1 LSPKGRTTNLVFVSQ
16 ILFSLTV
23 NLLILLPSL
32 IIIAILLQGLFFV
45 LENFDLVIFE
55 PYGVSTEAV
64 LLFFI
69 GLVVI
74 CTLLYSIAVGR
85 HPVSKDESDIFAAS
99 LAHVY
104 LWLFVIIVLI
114 WIFICIQDRA
124 MDVLFRLHDV
134 LVSVIT
140 SPKQFYSWLLG
151 ILSFAG
157 VVAGFTRTF
166 LKAFA
171 PVIARSWRVVIAI
184 ATPIMLWAVVL
195 IIEATIRHPTWLST
209 IEDGLQVNVREPID
223 YVICKLWPAICVDS
237 DWDTN
242 GVKSAGE
249 ITDVLVVVVSY
260 MIFAFVIFV
269 LTLMIN
275 INKTSLHSRYRE
287 RLDRA
292 YVLRRNVKLSELST
306 LTPYQIINS
315 AINIQ
320 GSSTNLRGRDA
331 DTFIMSRNYCG
342 GELTKYYRTDLLEN
356 LDPNFN
362 LATAVAISGAAIS
375 PNQGYRTNRLL
386 RLLMGLANMRLG
398 YWFINP
404 MQVPA
409 KRKGAKGNRHSVS
422 PYYFLLELVG
432 KLDENKKN
440 VYLTDGDHFDNL
452 RLYELLKR
460 KCKFIVVVD
469 AEQDARS
476 TFHGLAHVA
485 SLARI
490 DFGYEINISVA
501 RLQPDQSL
509 FSQDHVTFGQ
519 IRYSE
524 NESGQL
530 VYIKNTI
537 TGGEDIYIHEYR
549 SRSATFPH
557 ETTADQFFTE
567 EQYEAYRALG
577 FHIGYRLTKG
587 KSWESIA
594 AFVEDVR
601 VYCAR
606 YNVPFA
612 GAASAAPA
620 APGSQEVVAATAA
633 D

>member
-1 LSPKGRTTNLVFVSQ
+1 MDA
-16 ILFSLTV
+16 LFWL
-23 NLLILLPSL
+23 ND
-32 IIIAILLQGLFFV
+32 AILNV
-45 LENFDLVIFE
+45 
-55 PYGVSTEAV
+55 
-64 LLFFI
+64 
-69 GLVVI
+69 
-74 CTLLYSIAVGR
+74 
-85 HPVSKDESDIFAAS
+85 
-99 LAHVY
+99 
-104 LWLFVIIVLI
+104 
-114 WIFICIQDRA
+114 
-124 MDVLFRLHDV
+124 
-134 LVSVIT
+134 
-140 SPKQFYSWLLG
+140 SPKQFYSWMLG
-151 ILSFAG
+151 ILSFVG

-166 LKAFA
+166 LKVFA
-171 PVIARSWRVVIAI
+171 PLIARSWRIVIAI
-184 ATPIMLWAVVL
+184 ATPIMLWIVVL
-195 IIEATIRHPTWLST
+195 IIEATIRYPTWLNT
-209 IEDGLQVNVREPID
+209 IEDVLQVSVREPID
-223 YVICKLWPAICVDS
+223 YLICRIWPAICVDS
-237 DWDTN
+237 GWDTN
-242 GVKSAGE
+242 GMESAGE
-249 ITDVLVVVVSY
+249 ITDVLVVVLSY
-260 MIFAFVIFV
+260 MIFATVIFA

-292 YVLRRNVKLSELST
+292 YVFRRNVKLSELSV

-320 GSSTNLRGRDA
+320 GSSANLRGRDA

-342 GELTKYYRTDLLEN
+342 GELTKYHSTELLER

-375 PNQGYRTNRLL
+375 PNQGYRTNRFL

-404 MQVPA
+404 IKVPA
-409 KRKGAKGNRHSVS
+409 KHKGGKGGRHSVS

-432 KLDENKKN
+432 KLDENKRN
-440 VYLTDGDHFDNL
+440 VYLTDGGHFDNL
-452 RLYELLKR
+452 GLYELLRR

-469 AEQDARS
+469 AEQDSRS

-490 DFGYEINISVA
+490 DFGYEINVSVA
-501 RLQPDQSL
+501 RLQPNQNL
-509 FSQDHVTFGQ
+509 FSQDHVTFGE

-537 TGGEDIYIHEYR
+537 TGDEDIYIHEYR
-549 SRSATFPH
+549 SRSPTFPH

-577 FHIGYRLTKG
+577 YHIGHRLTRG
-587 KSWESIA
+587 RSWGTIA

-606 YNVPFA
+606 AGVPFA
-612 GAASAAPA
+612 GAAPAPQA
-620 APGSQEVVAATAA
+620 APGSQEVAPAAA